1 MSDAETSRGFAIRN
15 LAEIR
20 FQTICVAT
28 DFSETAGLALSY
40 AAAIA
45 GQFRSSL
52 HVLHVLHEPGLI
64 AIHPDFATYTE
75 SARDYFNRLKGN
87 SSDAEPE
94 RRGPMRGFFES
105 VEAEANDRLQ
115 TLIASP
121 LLTGIRILTA
131 TRYGYPVDEICQY
144 VRLNDID
151 LLVLGTHGH
160 RGLNHFLI
168 GSVAERVVRA
178 SPCPVL
184 TVRLP
189 RS

>member
-1 MSDAETSRGFAIRN
+1 MNDIETSPGFTLRN
-15 LAEIR
+15 PAEIR
-20 FQTICVAT
+20 FQTVCVAT

-40 AAAIA
+40 VAAVVK
-45 GQFRSSL
+45 QFGGSL

-64 AIHPDFATYTE
+64 AIHPDFATCTE
-75 SARDYFNRLKGN
+75 LARDYFNRLKEKRL
-87 SSDAEPE
+87 DAEPG
-94 RRGPMRGFFES
+94 RQRPVRDFLES
-105 VEAEANDRLQ
+105 VEGESNDRLRAL
-115 TLIASP
+115 TASP
-121 LLTGIRILTA
+121 WLADIKIVTA
-131 TRYGYPVDEICQY
+131 IRYGYPVDEICEY
-144 VRLNDID
+144 VRQNGID

-189 RS
+189 R

>member
-1 MSDAETSRGFAIRN
+1 MSDAETSPGCAIRN
-15 LAEIR
+15 PAEIQ

-28 DFSETAGLALSY
+28 DFSETAALALSY

-45 GQFRSSL
+45 GQFGSSL

-87 SSDAEPE
+87 SSDAEPG
-94 RRGPMRGFFES
+94 RQGRMRDFFQS
-105 VEAEANDRLQ
+105 VEAEANNRLQ
-115 TLIASP
+115 ALIASP
-121 LLTGIRILTA
+121 LMAGIKIVTA

-144 VRLNDID
+144 VRQSDID

-178 SPCPVL
+178 SPYPVL
-184 TVRLP
+184 TVRIP
-189 RS
+189 RP